1 MTARWAPEG
10 RHGQVVVVGAS
21 LAGLRAAEALRAGG
35 FTGSL
40 HVVGEE
46 VHEPYDRPPLSKAV
60 LAGAKTPEELRL
72 PPMTAVDARWHLGAR
87 AVSLNIGARRLL
99 LHDGT
104 RLPFDALLIATG
116 ARPRRLAGTEQ
127 IDGVHV
133 LRTLDDARRLRTA
146 LLNRPTRVAV
156 LGGGFI
162 GSEVAATARQLG
174 LAVTL
179 VDGAPLP
186 MLAAV
191 GNRVA
196 AFCAGQ
202 HRRHGVDLRLGV
214 GVTGLRAATGQLSA
228 VELADG
234 TRLTADLAVVGLGT
248 VPNDAWLRGSG
259 LLLDGGVRT
268 DAALR
273 VLDEDAKPVPGIVAA
288 GDVART
294 PHPLFDDEPVRVEHW
309 SNAVDQASI
318 AARTLLHHLTGAVGE
333 PAPHTGVP
341 SFWSDQY
348 DTKILSVGLPA
359 LGTESTVLEGDPTEG
374 RFLVGYGRHGRLV
387 GAVAVNNARRL
398 AAYRRQIAARG
409 PWPPTASATAVPAAR
424 FTA

>member
-1 MTARWAPEG
+1 M
-10 RHGQVVVVGAS
+10 GAS

-35 FTGSL
+35 FDGSL
-40 HVVGEE
+40 HVVGDE
-46 VHEPYDRPPLSKAV
+46 VHEPYARPPLSKAL
-60 LAGAKTPEELRL
+60 LAGAKTLEELRL
-72 PPMTAVDARWHLGAR
+72 PPMAAVDASWHLGAT
-87 AVSLNIGARRLL
+87 AVKLDISARRLL

-104 RLPFDALLIATG
+104 RLSFDALLIATG
-116 ARPRRLAGTEQ
+116 ARPRRLAAEQ

-146 LLNRPTRVAV
+146 LLERPTRVTV
-156 LGGGFI
+156 VGGGFI
-162 GSEVAATARQLG
+162 GLEVAATARQLG

-196 AFCAGQ
+196 AFFARQ
-202 HRRHGVDLRLGV
+202 HRRHGVDLRLGI
-214 GVTGLRAATGQLSA
+214 GVTGLQADTGQLSA

-248 VPNDAWLRGSG
+248 VPNNAWLRGSG

-273 VLDEDAKPVPGIVAA
+273 VLDKGAKPVPGIVAA

-294 PHPLFDDEPVRVEHW
+294 PHTLFDDEPLRVEHW
-309 SNAVDQASI
+309 TNAVDQAGT
-318 AARTLLHHLTGAVGE
+318 AARTMLHHLTGATGE
-333 PAPHTGVP
+333 PAPYIGVP

-359 LGTESTVLEGDPTEG
+359 LGTESRLLEGDPTDG
-374 RFLVGYGRHGRLV
+374 RFLVGYGRRGRLV
-387 GAVAVNNARRL
+387 GAVAVGHARRL

-424 FTA
+424 FTT